1 MNGPFQSEPEY
12 RASFK
17 LGHSSVKLGWFQ
29 RWFLKHSQQAWQHS
43 SQLAAPEM
51 GIAIGSSSR
60 AGRPIPN
67 RELNT
72 RNSIDMSLIKADG
85 GWIVQFQSYDDHHD
99 RHNVYHHV
107 IPDSEEFGNRLAEI
121 ITLQCMR

>member
-1 MNGPFQSEPEY
+1 MSGPYQDVQVSEISLSAKSGHAP
-12 RASFK
+12 AK
-17 LGHSSVKLGWFQ
+17 LSWFQ
-29 RWFLKHSQQAWQHS
+29 RWFLKHSRQAWQHS
-43 SQLAAPEM
+43 NQDRDM
-51 GIAIGSSSR
+51 NIYTTSSR
-60 AGRPIPN
+60 VTAT

-72 RNSIDMSLIKADG
+72 RNSIDLSLIKADG
-85 GWIVQFQSYDDHHD
+85 GWIVQFQNYDEHRD